1 MIVFRPGHRGGFTLI
16 ELLIVVAVILV
27 MSATAAVSLP
37 RFRADVLLNAATEL
51 QSVLA
56 VTRETAMAT
65 RVRLSVTLNIASNS
79 VTYTKPGGQ
88 PDTARLKFNGIIG
101 YPGALGDGSFSPVD
115 RISVYMNYTTS
126 SPLDYGTWDR
136 SRNRDW
142 YVSPSTHGS
151 LSPQVW
157 FDAFGHPNVEALP
170 SNALGSGS
178 PSCGY
183 GFVTLE
189 TKGGGFII
197 QVLVHMNTGETE
209 IQWVKR

>member
-37 RFRADVLLNAATEL
+37 RFRADALLNAATEL

-56 VTRETAMAT
+56 VTRETAIAM
-65 RVRLSVTLNIASNS
+65 RDPLPVTLHIASNS
-79 VTYTKPGGQ
+79 VSYFKPGGQ
-88 PDTARLKFNGIIG
+88 AATLQFNGTIG
-101 YPGALGDGSFSPVD
+101 YSSGLGNGDL
-115 RISVYMNYTTS
+115 T
-126 SPLDYGTWDR
+126 LE
-136 SRNRDW
+136 
-142 YVSPSTHGS
+142 
-151 LSPQVW
+151 
-157 FDAFGHPNVEALP
+157 FDAFGHPNVQVLP
-170 SNALGSGS
+170 VGTSNLGDVAWGYDVAG
-178 PSCGY
+178 GY

-197 QVLVHMNTGETE
+197 QVLVHKNTGETE